1 MSVDYMQSKQ
11 LTVKAIRWMFNG
23 DIGEPVTGHDKGT
36 CILRALDQLN
46 QHPQLLMRLHQHRA
60 RKDAAYYGIKRTR
73 ATNSVIQRQ
82 AIRSGR
88 SHRDTVGSEEYDQN
102 RFCELPSFEDCNERL
117 SCYID
122 ATGHRVMTKM
132 ICASCARHDFA
143 SSFCLD
149 PFRIRDIPNRDRLAP
164 AKNHAAHILHAG
176 LLFHPMGV
184 ITLDGTVTLC
194 LECVRYLQRN
204 KVPRFALAKG
214 FWVGNIP
221 FVIGRLSFPER
232 LLIALCFP
240 RVYLIK
246 LFPKDKKA
254 RHISSDQRNDALRGN
269 VSSVEMPHSRVLE
282 MLRGSL
288 SNVLPQHPRIL
299 ADVLSVAY
307 VGLGKLPPIY
317 LRGFFCVSWRNVHDA
332 LWWLKDNNFEYTDI
346 EISHD
351 LLYMLPDNDV
361 PTEIIVRE
369 DVDTRVAEYASAE
382 GAGYAPEKD
391 LQGADYIFGVIGC
404 GF

>member
-11 LTVKAIRWMFNG
+11 LSTKAIRWMFNG
-23 DIGEPVTGHDKGT
+23 DIGERVTGSDKRT
-36 CILRALDQLN
+36 CMVRALNQLH
-46 QHPQLLMRLHQHRA
+46 QHPELLMRLHHHRA
-60 RKDAAYYGIKRTR
+60 SKEAAYYGIKRTH
-73 ATNSVIQRQ
+73 ATNLVIHQQ
-82 AIRSGR
+82 AIRSGTSR
-88 SHRDTVGSEEYDQN
+88 RDTVNSEEHDRY
-102 RFCELPSFEDCNERL
+102 RFCELPSFEDCNKRL
-117 SCYID
+117 SRYID
-122 ATGHRVMTKM
+122 ATGHQAMTKM

-143 SSFCLD
+143 SSFCLE
-149 PFRIRDIPNRDRLAP
+149 PFQIRDIPNRDRLTP
-164 AKNHAAHILHAG
+164 VKIHPAHILHAG

-204 KVPRFALAKG
+204 KVPRFALANG

-221 FVIGRLSFPER
+221 FVIARLSFPER

-282 MLRGSL
+282 MLHGSL
-288 SNVLPQHPRIL
+288 SNVVPQHPRIL

-317 LRGFFCVSWRNVHDA
+317 LRGFFSVSRRNVYDA
-332 LWWLKDNNFEYTDI
+332 LRWLKDNNFEYTDT

-351 LLYMLPDNDV
+351 LLHMLPDNGV

-369 DVDTRVAEYASAE
+369 MLKTPLSIRFYW
-382 GAGYAPEKD
+382 
-391 LQGADYIFGVIGC
+391 
-404 GF
+404 